1 MVRLDHERIRDAE
14 RTRAD
19 ILAVATRE
27 FADRGYAGARVDEI
41 ARRMS
46 TTKRMIYYYFGGKEQ
61 LYVSVLE
68 AAYAEMRGYE
78 QEIDVSALEPLDA
91 IREIAERTFDHHTS
105 RQDFVRLVA
114 IENIHRATFLREVGA
129 PETLALPA
137 LELIDTVLRRGRA
150 SGVFRDDVDAT
161 DVHMAISSFCV
172 FPVANRHTFGY
183 LFGRDLLNQ
192 SRAGHYRQMLGDMI
206 VALLTPAAA

>member
-1 MVRLDHERIRDAE
+1 MTPQDRERIRDAE

-27 FADRGYAGARVDEI
+27 FAERGFSGARVDEI
-41 ARRMS
+41 AHQMS

-68 AAYAEMRGYE
+68 AAYAETREYE
-78 QEIDVSALEPLDA
+78 QQIDVSALDPVSA
-91 IREIAERTFDHHTS
+91 IRALAERTFDHHTS
-105 RQDFVRLVA
+105 SQDFVRLVA
-114 IENIHRATFLREVGA
+114 IENIHRAVFLREVGE
-129 PETLALPA
+129 PEGLALPA
-137 LELIDTVLRRGRA
+137 LELIDEVLRRGRA
-150 SGVFRDDVDAT
+150 AGVFRDDVDST

-183 LFGRDLLNQ
+183 LFARDMLNPA
-192 SRAGHYRQMLGDMI
+192 RAEHYRRMLGDMI
-206 VALLTPAAA
+206 VALLAPPA

>member
-1 MVRLDHERIRDAE
+1 MTRLDHERIRDAE
-14 RTRAD
+14 RTRAE
-19 ILAVATRE
+19 ILAVATQE
-27 FADRGYAGARVDEI
+27 FADRGYSGARVDEI

-78 QEIDVSALEPLDA
+78 QQLDVSGLEPLEA
-91 IREIAERTFDHHTS
+91 IRTIAERTFDHHTS

-114 IENIHRATFLREVGA
+114 IENIHRAAFLREVGE
-129 PETLALPA
+129 PESLALPA
-137 LELIDTVLRRGRA
+137 LELIDEVLRRGRA
-150 SGVFRDDVDAT
+150 AGVFRDDIDAT

-206 VALLTPAAA
+206 VRLLAVDR